1 MLNRIKELIKTVS
14 IFIAAIYLF
23 IALTIAGPYFTWKD
37 IQGSNSFFRYIV
49 VSPIVGWFQGVAW
62 PYYLYKQIEEK
73 EVREV
78 RVKNLEHFLG
88 GKEYLLLMNQEM
100 QNIALRLMANIIKNK
115 EDPSKNKELAKNIDL
130 TRLKDFLELSRSS
143 FNKCDDKVL
152 NGIHHNLGYIKNQ
165 FLLVLDYYS
174 AGLDYGINTDN
185 TRINLEKGDAILL
198 KINSLMENIKSEK
211 LKLYE

>member
-115 EDPSKNKELAKNIDL
+115 DNPSKNKELIKNIDL
-130 TRLKDFLELSRSS
+130 TRFKELLELSKAS

-152 NGIHHNLGYIKNQ
+152 SDIHHNLSYIKNQ
-165 FLLVLDYYS
+165 LLHVLDYYNT
-174 AGLDYGINTDN
+174 ALDYGINSDKARVN
-185 TRINLEKGDAILL
+185 FEKGDAILL
-198 KINSLMENIKSEK
+198 EVNTLMEGIKD
-211 LKLYE
+211 LKIL